1 MNGEEAI
8 KAFKESKVNYFDIIL
23 MDVMMPVLDG
33 CEATK
38 RIRKL
43 IRKDAKNVPIFAM
56 TANAFAEDVEATK
69 EAGMNEHITKPIDNK
84 ELLSKMCK
92 YLRKNEKRGRK

>member
-1 MNGEEAI
+1 
-8 KAFKESKVNYFDIIL
+8 
-23 MDVMMPVLDG
+23 
-33 CEATK
+33 
-38 RIRKL
+38 
-43 IRKDAKNVPIFAM
+43 M